1 MAMKSRW
8 RTFTKAWTCPVI
20 SKPAPVSTQSW
31 PAFSAGQLVKP
42 AIFLSALVPFG
53 YVVWRVVSNDLGAD
67 PAQELAIE
75 TGEWSIRFLLLA
87 LAMTPLRQLTG
98 QTGFVRHRRMIGL
111 FALFYA
117 AVHFAVWMT
126 FLLAFRWGA
135 IGAEIIERPYITI
148 GFAAFLILVA
158 LGLTSPKF
166 MVRKL
171 GRNWKRLHRLVYA
184 AGVLGVIHLLWIQRS
199 DLIEPVVY
207 GGILALLLGFRLF
220 QWQRKKRQAVQA

>member
-1 MAMKSRW
+1 
-8 RTFTKAWTCPVI
+8 
-20 SKPAPVSTQSW
+20 
-31 PAFSAGQLVKP
+31 
-42 AIFLSALVPFG
+42 VPFG
-53 YVVWRVVSNDLGAD
+53 YVVWRVISNDLGPD

-98 QTGFVRHRRMIGL
+98 QVGFVRQRRMIGL

-126 FLLAFRWGA
+126 FLLGFRWGR
-135 IGAEIIERPYITI
+135 IGAEIVERPFITV
-148 GFAAFLILVA
+148 GFAAFVILLA

-171 GRNWKRLHRLVYA
+171 GRNWKRLHRSVYA

-199 DLIEPVVY
+199 DLTEPVVY
-207 GGILALLLGFRLF
+207 GGILALLLGFRLV
-220 QWQRKKRQAVQA
+220 QWRRKQHQAAAA